1 MHVFLTFRALLGGS
15 ESPHS
20 EYKTDCFV
28 LQRTLSLFLFFVL
41 FLKLKTV
48 RDSGVQHC
56 GAQENNSQVPGVLI
70 IVLFQSG
77 IKYKGDKSVSTRVEG
92 R

>member
-1 MHVFLTFRALLGGS
+1 MNIKQTASSFKGAF
-15 ESPHS
+15 P
-20 EYKTDCFV
+20 F
-28 LQRTLSLFLFFVL
+28 FFFFFFVL
-41 FLKLKTV
+41 LLKLKTV